1 MDKLA
6 CIWSLP
12 RVHKRLISLGIDTL
26 LITFSFF
33 MAMWVRYGEVF
44 FPVSN
49 QIWFTLLGTLVV
61 TLVTFTKLG
70 LYRAVLRYLTFH
82 ALTVVVL
89 GAFISAL
96 SITTFSYFL
105 NAEVPR
111 TVPIIY
117 TTFLALLCGGAR
129 MMVRSLIVQASRKE
143 CQRVLIYGAGS
154 TGRQLAI
161 ALRNAE
167 TYQVMGFIDNDPSL
181 EKTII
186 QGLTVYASKN
196 VTRLVEKQEVEKI
209 LLAMPRATRSERKAI
224 IDELLHLP
232 VEVLTVPDFKDI
244 VNGHATVDELK
255 DVAIEDLLGR
265 DPVEPNPE
273 LMKANIHGKV
283 VMVTGAG
290 GSIGSELCRQI
301 VRQKPNKLI
310 LFELSEFGL
319 YQIDKELS
327 GMVEAKQLKVEIIPL
342 LGSVQRINRLSTTM
356 RAFGVQT
363 VYHAA
368 AYKHVPLV
376 EYNVVEGVRN
386 NVFGTY
392 YCAKA
397 AIEAGVESFVL
408 ISTDKAVRPTNVM
421 GTSKRMAELALQAL
435 AAKENEKLNG
445 TRFCMVRFGNVLGS
459 SGSVIP
465 LFKRQIQ
472 EGQAI
477 TVTHPEI
484 IRYFMTIPEAA
495 QLVIQAGAM
504 GKGGDVFVLDM
515 GEPVKIVD
523 LAKNLIQL
531 SGLEVKSADN
541 PNGDI
546 EIQFTGLRPGE
557 KLYEELLIGDNVQG
571 TDHERI
577 MTANEQF
584 LPLEEFNQILD
595 NLDKACHAFD
605 HEAIRQILLETPTG
619 FNPTDGIGDLVW
631 NAKQKLNATKNKVVD
646 LAKAAS

>member
-6 CIWSLP
+6 YIWSLP
-12 RVHKRLISLGIDTL
+12 RVHKRLISLAIDTL

-33 MAMWVRYGEVF
+33 MAIWVRHGEVAIS
-44 FPVSN
+44 VSAET
-49 QIWFTLLGTLVV
+49 WLTLAGTVVV
-61 TLVTFTKLG
+61 TLIAFTRLG

-89 GAFISAL
+89 GALISAL
-96 SITTFSYFL
+96 SITTFAYFF

-111 TVPIIY
+111 TVPVIY
-117 TTFLALLCGGAR
+117 MTFLALLCGGAR
-129 MMVRSLIVQASRKE
+129 MMVRSLIVQASRKGCE
-143 CQRVLIYGAGS
+143 RVLIYGAGS

-167 TYQVMGFIDNDPSL
+167 TYQVKGFIDNDPSL
-181 EKTII
+181 ENTII
-186 QGLTVYASKN
+186 QGLTVHSSQQIS
-196 VTRLVEKQEVEKI
+196 RLVEKQEIEKI

-224 IDELLHLP
+224 IDGLLHLP

-244 VNGHATVDELK
+244 VNGNATVDELK

-301 VRQKPNKLI
+301 VRQKPKTLI
-310 LFELSEFGL
+310 LFELSEYGL
-319 YQIDKELS
+319 YEIDKELS
-327 GMVEAKQLKVEIIPL
+327 GMVEAMQLQVEIIPL
-342 LGSVQRINRLSTTM
+342 LGSVQRINRLSATM

-392 YCAKA
+392 YSAKA

-435 AAKENEKLNG
+435 AAKENDKVNG

-465 LFKRQIQ
+465 LFKRQIE

-477 TVTHPEI
+477 TVTHPDI

-531 SGLEVKSADN
+531 SGLEVKSSDN

-546 EIQFTGLRPGE
+546 EIKFTGLRPGE
-557 KLYEELLIGDNVQG
+557 KLYEELLIGDNVEG

-595 NLDKACHAFD
+595 NLDRACHEFD
-605 HEAIRQILLETPTG
+605 HETIRQILLETPTG

-631 NAKQKLNATKNKVVD
+631 NAKRKRNVDKAPVVAIVKAT
-646 LAKAAS
+646 A

>member
-6 CIWSLP
+6 YIWSLP
-12 RVHKRLISLGIDTL
+12 RVHKRLISLAIDTL

-33 MAMWVRYGEVF
+33 MAIWVRHGEVA
-44 FPVSN
+44 VSVSVET
-49 QIWFTLLGTLVV
+49 WLTLAGTVVV
-61 TLVTFTKLG
+61 TLIAFTRLG

-89 GAFISAL
+89 GALISAL
-96 SITTFSYFL
+96 SITTFAYFF

-111 TVPIIY
+111 TVPVIY
-117 TTFLALLCGGAR
+117 MTFLALLCGGAR
-129 MMVRSLIVQASRKE
+129 MMVRSLIVQASRKGCE
-143 CQRVLIYGAGS
+143 RVLIYGAGS

-167 TYQVMGFIDNDPSL
+167 TYQVKGFIDNDPSL
-181 EKTII
+181 ENTII
-186 QGLTVYASKN
+186 QGLTVHSSQQIS
-196 VTRLVEKQEVEKI
+196 RLVEKQEIEKI

-224 IDELLHLP
+224 IDGLLHLP

-244 VNGHATVDELK
+244 VNGNATVDELK

-273 LMKANIHGKV
+273 LMKANILGKV

-301 VRQKPNKLI
+301 VRQKPKTLI
-310 LFELSEFGL
+310 LFELSEYGL
-319 YQIDKELS
+319 YEIDKELS
-327 GMVEAKQLKVEIIPL
+327 GMVEAMQLEVEIIPL
-342 LGSVQRINRLSTTM
+342 LGSVQRINRLSATM

-392 YCAKA
+392 YSAKA

-435 AAKENEKLNG
+435 AAKENDKVNG

-465 LFKRQIQ
+465 LFKRQIE

-477 TVTHPEI
+477 TVTHPDI

-531 SGLEVKSADN
+531 SGLEVKSSDN

-546 EIQFTGLRPGE
+546 EIKFTGLRPGE
-557 KLYEELLIGDNVQG
+557 KLYEELLIGDNVEG

-595 NLDKACHAFD
+595 NLDRACHEFD
-605 HEAIRQILLETPTG
+605 HETIRQILLETPTG

-631 NAKQKLNATKNKVVD
+631 NAKRKLNASKDKVVEIKVT
-646 LAKAAS
+646 A

>member
-6 CIWSLP
+6 YIWSLP
-12 RVHKRLISLGIDTL
+12 RVHKRLISLAIDTL

-33 MAMWVRYGEVF
+33 MAIWVRHGEVA
-44 FPVSN
+44 VSVSVET
-49 QIWFTLLGTLVV
+49 WLTLAGTVVV
-61 TLVTFTKLG
+61 TLIAFTRLG

-89 GAFISAL
+89 GALISAL
-96 SITTFSYFL
+96 SITTFAYFF

-111 TVPIIY
+111 TVPVIY
-117 TTFLALLCGGAR
+117 MTFLALLCGGAR
-129 MMVRSLIVQASRKE
+129 MMVRSLIVQASRKGCE
-143 CQRVLIYGAGS
+143 RVLIYGAGS

-167 TYQVMGFIDNDPSL
+167 TYQVKGFIDNDPSL
-181 EKTII
+181 ENTII
-186 QGLTVYASKN
+186 QGLTVHSSQQIS
-196 VTRLVEKQEVEKI
+196 RLVEKQEIEKI

-224 IDELLHLP
+224 IDGLLHLP

-244 VNGHATVDELK
+244 VNGNATVDELK

-301 VRQKPNKLI
+301 VRQKPKTLI
-310 LFELSEFGL
+310 LFELSEYGL
-319 YQIDKELS
+319 YEIDKELS
-327 GMVEAKQLKVEIIPL
+327 GMVEAMQLQVEIIPL
-342 LGSVQRINRLSTTM
+342 LGSVQRINRLSATM

-392 YCAKA
+392 YSAKA

-435 AAKENEKLNG
+435 AAKENDKVNG

-465 LFKRQIQ
+465 LFKRQIE

-477 TVTHPEI
+477 TVTHPDI

-531 SGLEVKSADN
+531 SGLEVKSSDN

-546 EIQFTGLRPGE
+546 EIKFTGLRPGE
-557 KLYEELLIGDNVQG
+557 KLYEELLIGDNVEG

-595 NLDKACHAFD
+595 NLDRACHEFD
-605 HEAIRQILLETPTG
+605 HETIRQILLETPTG

-631 NAKQKLNATKNKVVD
+631 NAKRKLNASKDKVVEIKVT
-646 LAKAAS
+646 A